1 LPERAYTDARVLAQ
15 GIKQQGGTRNVPS
28 LLNVAYSTSLFWDG
42 RESTLESQAAVPF
55 TNPREMGLRSE
66 IELLAR
72 VRRVPVYR
80 HSFKLA
86 YGLDPESIDIN
97 SLSIAIAAYERTLL
111 SGDSKF
117 DRYLYGGDSNAL
129 SPASIRGLELFRGRA
144 GCTQCHLIGDRSALL
159 TDMQFHLSP
168 TGLPTTTQSELSA
181 LVGRLSAS
189 LTSRDRRDLNA
200 EISANQNVAA
210 LGHFVVTLNAAD
222 IGTFRT
228 PSLRNVALTAPYMH
242 DGSVANLDDAIELEL
257 YGRDASGNSPV
268 ILTRHEKDDLVAFLQ
283 SLTGSQFNS
292 TK

>member
-1 LPERAYTDARVLAQ
+1 
-15 GIKQQGGTRNVPS
+15 
-28 LLNVAYSTSLFWDG
+28 
-42 RESTLESQAAVPF
+42 
-55 TNPREMGLRSE
+55 
-66 IELLAR
+66 
-72 VRRVPVYR
+72 
-80 HSFKLA
+80 
-86 YGLDPESIDIN
+86 
-97 SLSIAIAAYERTLL
+97 
-111 SGDSKF
+111 
-117 DRYLYGGDSNAL
+117 
-129 SPASIRGLELFRGRA
+129 
-144 GCTQCHLIGDRSALL
+144 
-159 TDMQFHLSP
+159 MQFHLSP